1 MQAIHSQKIIEDAIS
16 EIVETS
22 SQSTDGRWLEVL
34 TAQVAAHIKEWDVSE
49 AYRWSDW
56 PERQIHF
63 SGTTTLDVGIDV
75 VAIRRSDGEH
85 IAIQCKSRQL
95 DEHGRGADIS
105 ARETDRFITTS
116 TDEFWA
122 ERWLVTSG
130 DNRLSSPSR
139 QVLSTQPNKLLKEVN
154 IHKDL
159 LEERGGML
167 SDEDCPH
174 CCPHADDETSCQ
186 TKTCMQNE
194 AVAESVRILQEHVRV
209 DSGGL
214 PTGQAHGKIVLPCG
228 TGKTRISLRIQCA
241 AILGGKPGGTPAI
254 MKMLGYDTKGTDYC
268 PAISHTG
275 LLRDDGDDVY
285 LAGCAAGTGTV
296 EIRRES
302 DSKLLD
308 RYTISV
314 GPTPTP
320 TPTQLPTTGGSIS
333 GQTGQ
338 VGGVS
343 PVGTTPTATVIPTPT
358 PTPVPTSGG
367 NR

>member
-1 MQAIHSQKIIEDAIS
+1 MMKIARTAVLMPTMKRRARQRPACRTKLSPRASAYSKNTS
-16 EIVETS
+16 EWIAAGFQRDRRTAKS
-22 SQSTDGRWLEVL
+22 SCH
-34 TAQVAAHIKEWDVSE
+34 AARARH
-49 AYRWSDW
+49 AYRFASNVPLFLVAN
-56 PERQIHF
+56 PE
-63 SGTTTLDVGIDV
+63 
-75 VAIRRSDGEH
+75 
-85 IAIQCKSRQL
+85 
-95 DEHGRGADIS
+95 
-105 ARETDRFITTS
+105 
-116 TDEFWA
+116 
-122 ERWLVTSG
+122 
-130 DNRLSSPSR
+130 
-139 QVLSTQPNKLLKEVN
+139 
-154 IHKDL
+154 
-159 LEERGGML
+159 
-167 SDEDCPH
+167 
-174 CCPHADDETSCQ
+174 
-186 TKTCMQNE
+186 
-194 AVAESVRILQEHVRV
+194 
-209 DSGGL
+209 
-214 PTGQAHGKIVLPCG
+214 
-228 TGKTRISLRIQCA
+228 
-241 AILGGKPGGTPAI
+241 GTPAI